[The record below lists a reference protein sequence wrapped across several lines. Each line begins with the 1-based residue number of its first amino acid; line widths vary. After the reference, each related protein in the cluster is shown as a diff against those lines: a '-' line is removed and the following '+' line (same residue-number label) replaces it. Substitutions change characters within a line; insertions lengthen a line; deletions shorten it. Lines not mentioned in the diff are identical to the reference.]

1 MTAEEILQS
10 LEQLESNLQNI
21 ESARKQV
28 ETTVNAFAEVH
39 KTFNEVGTNI
49 ALFNETLSA
58 LINTVKTNSS
68 NLSADARAILLE
80 TIELQQ
86 TASKQ
91 FADDTSKLAD
101 TLLQSCENA
110 VEAVKE
116 KTNVSI
122 DRLDV
127 VIKTLKADCESVI
140 TLLRSNV
147 DSFVNQMNVYQT
159 KQDKL
164 FADLNVVIKALQET
178 QSNNFANVI
187 QSAKDL
193 DLKINKTNESISSL
207 ATSISNLESNITNA
221 LNSLSKEISSDI
233 DKSKAEL
240 ATSITSSQTTLSTL
254 ISDMKSEL
262 SNLHSLDIKKLTDL
276 VSSAKDEITALL
288 SGSISNSIKSVEGK
302 INNLAKSFN
311 DNASN
316 VNNDLGKLNEEL
328 LVTKNEVKS
337 VKKLTII
344 SLVINVVL
352 LLVIIALKFL

>member
-21 ESARKQV
+21 ESARTQV

-58 LINTVKTNSS
+58 LIDTVKTNSS

-86 TASKQ
+86 KASKQ

-110 VEAVKE
+110 GEAVKE

-178 QSNNFANVI
+178 QTSNFANVI

-193 DLKINKTNESISSL
+193 ELKINKSNESISSL
-207 ATSISNLESNITNA
+207 ATSISNLESNIINA
-221 LNSLSKEISSDI
+221 INTLNKEILGCL
-233 DKSKAEL
+233 DKSKTDL
-240 ATSITSSQTTLSTL
+240 ATSITASQTALSTL
-254 ISDMKSEL
+254 ISDKNDEL
-262 SNLHSLDIKKLTDL
+262 SNLLSLDFKELSDL
-276 VSSAKDEITALL
+276 ITAAKGEIVTLL
-288 SGSISNSIKSVEGK
+288 SGSISNNIKSVDSK
-302 INNLAKSFN
+302 VDNLAKAFN
-311 DNASN
+311 SNANSTSSSLTKIY
-316 VNNDLGKLNEEL
+316 DEL
-328 LVTKNEVKS
+328 QANSKEVKS
-337 VKKLTII
+337 VKLLTII
-344 SLVINVVL
+344 SFAVNVILLIVL
-352 LLVIIALKFL
+352 IILKFI

>member
-110 VEAVKE
+110 GEAVKE
-116 KTNVSI
+116 KTNLSI

-187 QSAKDL
+187 QCAKDL
-193 DLKINKTNESISSL
+193 ELKINKTNESISTV

-240 ATSITSSQTTLSTL
+240 ATSITSSQTTLST
-254 ISDMKSEL
+254 
-262 SNLHSLDIKKLTDL
+262 
-276 VSSAKDEITALL
+276 
-288 SGSISNSIKSVEGK
+288 
-302 INNLAKSFN
+302 
-311 DNASN
+311 
-316 VNNDLGKLNEEL
+316 
-328 LVTKNEVKS
+328 
-337 VKKLTII
+337 
-344 SLVINVVL
+344 
-352 LLVIIALKFL
+352 